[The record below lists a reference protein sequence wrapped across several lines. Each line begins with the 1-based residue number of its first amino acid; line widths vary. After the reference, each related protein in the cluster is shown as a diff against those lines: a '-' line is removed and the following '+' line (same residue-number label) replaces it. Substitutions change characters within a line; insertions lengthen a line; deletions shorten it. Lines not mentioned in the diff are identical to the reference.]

1 MVYLLTQMFASL
13 VLAGIVGG
21 AIAWIIQRSRA
32 SKTSKQLMETI
43 HRQQVQS
50 TQAESDIAMMKD
62 DFNELKQRNRTEMD
76 VLAAEAKQV
85 PLLKQNLEKSQ
96 LLVKQM
102 MQKHEARIKEL
113 ADENAALMHR
123 LKDITQREQVLDK
136 IQAEINSD
144 RRRGSSAA
152 AGESVAAAVAAT
164 TGLLGGASTAA
175 ASNNDDSSDDANNRA
190 SDDVKSNDAN
200 LKKHGQDDSG
210 SKNASFDFDAQ
221 LDDDDSSAL
230 SSSGDD
236 INVAAIADEDASDE
250 LALSDAN
257 DDGDDISNEDGELEQ
272 IFTPAAQHDDLKQI
286 FGIGPVTEKTL
297 NKLGITSYSQLAEL
311 KQHDIDK
318 IAEALQIFPGRIERD
333 NWVGGARRQLQEV
346 LEGL

>member
-1 MVYLLTQMFASL
+1 MTYLLTQMLISL
-13 VLAGIVGG
+13 GLAGIVGG
-21 AIAWIIQRSRA
+21 AIAWLIQRSRA
-32 SKTSKQLMETI
+32 TKMSNQLMETI
-43 HRQQVQS
+43 HIQQLQS
-50 TQAESDIAMMKD
+50 TQAESEITMMKD
-62 DFNELKQRNRTEMD
+62 DFNELKQRNRAEMD

-85 PLLKQNLEKSQ
+85 PMLKQNLEKSQ

-102 MQKHEARIKEL
+102 MQKHEARLKEL
-113 ADENAALMHR
+113 SDENATLMHR

-164 TGLLGGASTAA
+164 TGLLGSVSMATAS
-175 ASNNDDSSDDANNRA
+175 SSDEL
-190 SDDVKSNDAN
+190 DDVVSSNAV
-200 LKKHGQDDSG
+200 HGDIE
-210 SKNASFDFDAQ
+210 SKNASFDFEDQ
-221 LDDDDSSAL
+221 LDNEEDSNE
-230 SSSGDD
+230 
-236 INVAAIADEDASDE
+236 INEPNGNISEEAIADNGTSAEQGEPVANSNNGTGGDE
-250 LALSDAN
+250 V
-257 DDGDDISNEDGELEQ
+257 EQ